1 MRPSHRDGSSS
12 SGNIKINFAPEHA
25 GRNPTDVSSTSV
37 ARGAGGTSLQFYLR
51 NMTKTQLLKAEEE
64 KILGRQIQK
73 GMQYM
78 KVRDHLTAMRGVPP
92 TNEEWS
98 YAVGMDVEELLAQ
111 LNRAERAKV
120 AMINANLR
128 LVVSVTKRYRLL
140 GVALTDL
147 IQEGTFGLMRA
158 AEKFDPERGFR
169 FSTYAVWWIRQA
181 AMRGVMDQ
189 VKLSGGPLFLIKE
202 ASHFPRA
209 GNTVPRLRT
218 SNSENNG
225 TWIQSEREQSP
236 C

>member
-1 MRPSHRDGSSS
+1 
-12 SGNIKINFAPEHA
+12 
-25 GRNPTDVSSTSV
+25 
-37 ARGAGGTSLQFYLR
+37 
-51 NMTKTQLLKAEEE
+51 MTKTQLLKAEEE

-78 KVRDHLTAMRGVPP
+78 KVRDHLTSMRGVPP

-98 YAVGMDVEELLAQ
+98 YAVGIDAEELLAQ

-189 VKLSGGPLFLIKE
+189 VK
-202 ASHFPRA
+202 
-209 GNTVPRLRT
+209 
-218 SNSENNG
+218 
-225 TWIQSEREQSP
+225 
-236 C
+236 